1 MATHWAHADTEVL
14 QSCEAH
20 MKQHDNKWKQWL
32 NIKQLNK
39 AIFLTFKH
47 HALDNGLIQISF
59 LCSFFIGSSPLICLN
74 ENWSVHFYLLISYDS
89 YFCIVRLCKKYLL
102 CFLTLHS
109 RWEFSTQKGF
119 PKTLEHGLNPWISLE
134 IVQSRVFRN

>member
-20 MKQHDNKWKQWL
+20 IKQHDNKWKQWL

-47 HALDNGLIQISF
+47 HALHNGLIQISF
-59 LCSFFIGSSPLICLN
+59 LCSFFIGSSQLICLN

-89 YFCIVRLCKKYLL
+89 YFCIVRLCKKIFIVL
-102 CFLTLHS
+102 FNP
-109 RWEFSTQKGF
+109 TQQMGIQYTERF
-119 PKTLEHGLNPWISLE
+119 PKDIRAWFKSLNFP
-134 IVQSRVFRN
+134 RNCTK